1 MQLGRLTD
9 EVVHLPVAVDV
20 AVLVP
25 EDVLGDAQIRE
36 VHLAAGM
43 PSVVD
48 VDRRAVVDPASLH
61 GDVRRKVLNLR
72 AVPKLPLPSHL
83 LRKVVVVGRAVSL
96 DHVVPERQNVVSGPG
111 GHAHLVESH
120 VLQTVESR
128 GEGGVHLHG
137 VQGVEVGVRADA
149 RVVLVVVEARQAVEV
164 ERVDRQVHEGHSA
177 VVDLWLGVLRGAST
191 EDDHVPETP
200 EAGILKGCP
209 QVGQDPAVVDVRVH
223 DELEPGV
230 AAEFDRLHGSRAVAG
245 VAAGSERD
253 TSIPGAGFYQRPQ
266 RSPIALPYLDHAGRP
281 PHHIAP
287 LK

>member
-1 MQLGRLTD
+1 MLG
-9 EVVHLPVAVDV
+9 VHGLLLCHVMVEGR
-20 AVLVP
+20 AVL
-25 EDVLGDAQIRE
+25 LY
-36 VHLAAGM
+36 H
-43 PSVVD
+43 
-48 VDRRAVVDPASLH
+48 
-61 GDVRRKVLNLR
+61 
-72 AVPKLPLPSHL
+72 AVPK
-83 LRKVVVVGRAVSL
+83 RKDVGV
-96 DHVVPERQNVVSGPG
+96 GPG
-111 GHAHLVESH
+111 GHAHLVKCHALEA
-120 VLQTVESR
+120 VKGRGKRGVE
-128 GEGGVHLHG
+128 LHG
-137 VQGVEVGVRADA
+137 VQDVEVGARADA
-149 RVVLVVVEARQAVEV
+149 RVVPVVVEARQAVV
-164 ERVDRQVHEGHSA
+164 VKRVDCHVHKCHSA